1 MKFSVAK
8 LARTA
13 ILKCL
18 ALVDKIATLTMN
30 PALDV
35 GTRIA
40 SVAPEIKLRC
50 AAPRF
55 HPGGGGINVSR
66 AIHFLGGETT
76 AVYAAGGHTGAMLS
90 RLLKS
95 EGIMCRAV
103 PIGGITRESFV
114 VYEDSSTLQYR
125 FTMPGPELSAE
136 EWIACLEAVF
146 DCEPDIIV
154 ASGSLPAGV
163 PAEFYGEITRYAAQ
177 FGIRVVVDTAG
188 EPLNRAI
195 GKGVYLMKPNL
206 RELELFAGEKLH
218 DEAGIKTVARRLIAE
233 GLSQIIV
240 VSMGAAGAALI
251 TAEEYQFLRAP
262 IVKVQSKVGAGD
274 SMVAGLVMGLAQ
286 GWDLRETLCL
296 GIAAGSAAVM
306 TAGTQLC
313 GRDDTFNLYR
323 RTSDS
328 A

>member
-1 MKFSVAK
+1 MPLV
-8 LARTA
+8 
-13 ILKCL
+13 I
-18 ALVDKIATLTMN
+18 VDKIVTLTMN

-35 GTRIA
+35 GTRVA

-50 AAPRF
+50 GAPKF

-66 AIHFLGGETT
+66 ALHFLGGEST

-90 RLLKS
+90 QLLEA
-95 EGIMCRAV
+95 EGIMRRAA
-103 PIGGITRESFV
+103 PIAGITRESFV
-114 VYEDSSTLQYR
+114 VYEESSTLQYR

-146 DCEPDIIV
+146 NLEPDIIV

-163 PAEFYGEITRYAAQ
+163 PAEFYGEITRYAAEY
-177 FGIRVVVDTAG
+177 GIRVLVDTGG
-188 EPLNRAI
+188 EPLQRAF
-195 GKGVYLMKPNL
+195 GKGVYLLKPNL

-218 DEAGIKTVARRLIAE
+218 DEAQIKTVSRRLIAE
-233 GLSQIIV
+233 GLSEVIV

-251 TAEEYQFLRAP
+251 TADEYLRRRAP
-262 IVKVQSKVGAGD
+262 IVKAQSKVGAGD
-274 SMVAGLVMGLAQ
+274 SMVAGLVLGLAQ
-286 GWDLRETLCL
+286 GRDLQETLCL

-313 GRDDTFNLYR
+313 RKEDTFKLYR
-323 RTSDS
+323 QITDS
-328 A
+328 AQESRIAY